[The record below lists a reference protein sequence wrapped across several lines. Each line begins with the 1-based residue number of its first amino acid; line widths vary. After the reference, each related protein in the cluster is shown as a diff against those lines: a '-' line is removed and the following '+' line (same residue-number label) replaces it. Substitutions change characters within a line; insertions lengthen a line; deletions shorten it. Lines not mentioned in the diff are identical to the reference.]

1 MKKYSFLIVIIL
13 AVMFGNIAKAQWHRF
28 NFPNLKPYNTNS
40 KYMYSIGTDS
50 TYSTYF
56 LRTTNDWQ
64 AWDTVYTGFT
74 IYWQTWEPYTA
85 FTTSNFAADSTGQVL
100 VANSTG
106 TGSRTYNIY
115 LSQHQNSF
123 YFLTTLTQVVY
134 CNLYINKN
142 YIYLLNDDALRS
154 YRSTNYGYSFDTLQI
169 FSGSSGTAVWSISA
183 ICDSILYAFC
193 EMYIHP
199 YNQYNIASF
208 NGGNTWTNYYMNAT
222 GKSIYVQPYIFLGY
236 YPSIY
241 RSSDG
246 GHSYNNCSPSISGV
260 ESFAYRNGVLL
271 AGTVSQGVYATINKG
286 NTWVAF
292 NDGLDTLCCNAQ
304 VAVTDSFYYVT
315 LNDTVIYRRPT
326 HDLMAITNLATE
338 PTISL
343 FPNPAT
349 DKITIS
355 LPENTSSFSYK
366 LYDMQGRLQFAGKTS
381 NTQTELNVATLPRG
395 LYVLK
400 IITNKQSVA
409 KKIVLQ

>member
-1 MKKYSFLIVIIL
+1 MGSVETWKTSYD
-13 AVMFGNIAKAQWHRF
+13 AGF
-28 NFPNLKPYNTNS
+28 N
-40 KYMYSIGTDS
+40 
-50 TYSTYF
+50 
-56 LRTTNDWQ
+56 W
-64 AWDTVYTGFT
+64 
-74 IYWQTWEPYTA
+74 
-85 FTTSNFAADSTGQVL
+85 
-100 VANSTG
+100 
-106 TGSRTYNIY
+106 
-115 LSQHQNSF
+115 
-123 YFLTTLTQVVY
+123 
-134 CNLYINKN
+134 
-142 YIYLLNDDALRS
+142 S
-154 YRSTNYGYSFDTLQI
+154 YRNDQLLGQLITI
-169 FSGSSGTAVWSISA
+169 
-183 ICDSILYAFC
+183 
-193 EMYIHP
+193 P
-199 YNQYNIASF
+199 
-208 NGGNTWTNYYMNAT
+208 
-222 GKSIYVQPYIFLGY
+222 PYIFLANY
-236 YPSIY
+236 YNIY
-241 RSSDG
+241 RSADG
-246 GHSYNNCSPSISGV
+246 GHTFTSCSSTLDV
-260 ESFAYRNGVLL
+260 RSFAYGNGVLL
-271 AGTVSQGVYATINKG
+271 AGTNNLGVYATINKG